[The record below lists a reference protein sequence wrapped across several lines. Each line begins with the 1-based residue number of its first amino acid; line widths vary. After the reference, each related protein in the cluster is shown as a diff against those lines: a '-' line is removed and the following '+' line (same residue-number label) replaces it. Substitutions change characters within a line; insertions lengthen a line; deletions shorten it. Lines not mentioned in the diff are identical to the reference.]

1 MAIDLKLKAIAI
13 INKVVVKPSENLY
26 SQWLRD
32 FFEEIARLTLF
43 AKRFVIELV
52 KPPYEIS
59 ELLKQSFLVGY
70 KSFPLVIITGF
81 IMGLVLTIQSRPTLV
96 EFGAE
101 SWLPAM
107 VAISIVR
114 EIGPVITALIFAGK
128 VGSGIGAEL
137 ASMKASEQ
145 IDAMEV
151 SGINPF
157 NYLVVTR
164 ILSTTL
170 MLPVL
175 VILADAI
182 SLYGAYVGVNL
193 KGDVSF
199 HLFFLQVIAKL
210 SFSDVFPALI
220 KTFFF
225 GFAVG
230 LIGCYK
236 GFNASQGT
244 EGVGVASNA
253 AVVLGSLTIFI
264 IDMIAVQITSLFI

>member
-1 MAIDLKLKAIAI
+1 
-13 INKVVVKPSENLY
+13 
-26 SQWLRD
+26 
-32 FFEEIARLTLF
+32 
-43 AKRFVIELV
+43 
-52 KPPYEIS
+52 
-59 ELLKQSFLVGY
+59 
-70 KSFPLVIITGF
+70 
-81 IMGLVLTIQSRPTLV
+81 MGLVLTIQARPGLA

-107 VAISIVR
+107 VAVSIIR

-137 ASMKASEQ
+137 ASMKVTEQ

-157 NYLVVTR
+157 KYIVVTR
-164 ILSTTL
+164 IVSATL
-170 MLPVL
+170 LLPLL
-175 VILADAI
+175 VVLADAI
-182 SLYGAYVGVNL
+182 SLYGAYIGVNL

-199 HLFFLQVIAKL
+199 YLFFLQVFDKL
-210 SFSDVFPALI
+210 SFTDVFPAVI

-236 GFNASQGT
+236 GYNANKGT
-244 EGVGVASNA
+244 EGVGEAANS
-253 AVVLGSLTIFI
+253 AVVLGSLSVFI
-264 IDMIAVQITSLFI
+264 LDMIAVQITSLFI